1 MLVRFLRTLRL
12 LLASDG
18 TARHLTADHP
28 LLCLSCSPPAPCPAR
43 SKQNPRVLLMLRF
56 VADVM
61 DAVSIITSAT
71 SATEEKA
78 AAAAEGAAASGA
90 PATAAAVAG
99 GVRASQAG
107 AAAAAVTEAVV
118 GDAAAGVGQ
127 AAATAA
133 EPVAAAAGKGGVAGA
148 APAAAAA
155 PVSLEPQLPP
165 LEIMVQ
171 LSNVGVVL
179 PTSSDSTSAL
189 GASIDHLL
197 VAMPGGCCS
206 NLRASP
212 PRASPPRAHIIG
224 GAGWLAMHPS

>member
-1 MLVRFLRTLRL
+1 
-12 LLASDG
+12 
-18 TARHLTADHP
+18 
-28 LLCLSCSPPAPCPAR
+28 
-43 SKQNPRVLLMLRF
+43 MLRF

-78 AAAAEGAAASGA
+78 AAAAEGAAAAGA

-127 AAATAA
+127 AAAAAA
-133 EPVAAAAGKGGVAGA
+133 EPVAAAAGKGGAAGA
-148 APAAAAA
+148 APAAAAAA

-197 VAMPGGCCS
+197 VAMPGGWA
-206 NLRASP
+206 ASLHAHDWGCWLARHAP
-212 PRASPPRAHIIG
+212 ELTGSSVPGFLSPLVIG
-224 GAGWLAMHPS
+224 GSQVPSCRRLCWLTASCRRWWA

>member
-1 MLVRFLRTLRL
+1 MASLHAAITLR
-12 LLASDG
+12 
-18 TARHLTADHP
+18 
-28 LLCLSCSPPAPCPAR
+28 CIQPPAPAAIHLRTTLNPAV
-43 SKQNPRVLLMLRF
+43 QNPRVLLMLRF

-71 SATEEKA
+71 SSTEEKA
-78 AAAAEGAAASGA
+78 AAAAEGAAAAGA

-99 GVRASQAG
+99 AVRASQTG
-107 AAAAAVTEAVV
+107 ATAAAVAEAVV
-118 GDAAAGVGQ
+118 GDAAAGASHA
-127 AAATAA
+127 AAATA
-133 EPVAAAAGKGGVAGA
+133 EPVAAAAAKGGAARGA
-148 APAAAAA
+148 AAVAA

-197 VAMPGGCCS
+197 VAMPGGRQLLSGSALPCVALGMAWPVCCMG
-206 NLRASP
+206 L
-212 PRASPPRAHIIG
+212 
-224 GAGWLAMHPS
+224 